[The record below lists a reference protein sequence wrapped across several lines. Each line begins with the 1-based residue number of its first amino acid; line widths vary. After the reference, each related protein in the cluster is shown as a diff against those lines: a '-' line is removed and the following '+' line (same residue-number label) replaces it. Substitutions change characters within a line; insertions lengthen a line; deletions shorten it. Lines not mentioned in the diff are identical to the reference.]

1 MAEPLIAVRGLS
13 KSFGGLRATDR
24 VDLDVPDGETHAII
38 GPNGAGKTTL
48 IGQLA
53 GDLRP
58 DAGTTR
64 FAGRDVTPLD
74 APARSRLG
82 LARSFQIT
90 RTFPDLSTLGNLP
103 PAGHA
108 HSA

>member
-24 VDLDVPDGETHAII
+24 VDLDVEDGETHAII

-58 DAGTTR
+58 CW
-64 FAGRDVTPLD
+64 
-74 APARSRLG
+74 
-82 LARSFQIT
+82 
-90 RTFPDLSTLGNLP
+90 RT
-103 PAGHA
+103 
-108 HSA
+108 